1 MVTVAKSAGFCFGV
15 SRSIELLDRCILEG
29 KKVYTL
35 GPIIHNETVVG
46 DYQKKGVGL
55 VAHTAEIP
63 DGATAVIR
71 SHGVAQCVYDE
82 LEKRKLDV
90 CDATCPF
97 VERIHKMAKQAEA
110 EGRTLIVVGTK
121 NHPEVEGICGFCKDV
136 VVVQNVEELENLT
149 KNGDILPNRP
159 ITMVAQTT
167 LNLENWKNCSKYL
180 KKFYTNAKIFDT
192 ICLATFER
200 QNEAAVLSQASDV
213 MIVLG
218 GRESS
223 NTRKLYEICSENCA
237 NTYCALDISGVPL
250 DEIKSLYGNCGQLR
264 IGITA
269 GASTPAYV
277 IKEAKIKMDELEK
290 SFDEALEES
299 LITLTTGDRVRG
311 IVIGFTPTEVLVD
324 LGTKQAAYIP
334 ASEVSTDP
342 NVDPSDVL
350 KVGDEIEVFVTRVND
365 VDGYIYLSKKR
376 VDSIKGIEE
385 LQKAYEEKTV
395 LEGTISEVVKGG
407 AILYCNG
414 VRVFIPASQCPVKKG
429 EELEPLVGTTHN
441 FRIIDF
447 DRRRNKIVG
456 SIAVLVREAR
466 KAAVEQFW
474 AEAEVDKRYKGV
486 VKSLTNYGAFVDLGG
501 VDGMV
506 HVTELAW
513 SKIKHPS
520 IVCKVGDELEVY
532 IKEMD
537 KENNR
542 ISLGYKDLTENP
554 WKVLENNYNVG
565 DVVNVKIARIVP
577 FGAFAEVIPG
587 VDGLIHIS
595 QIANKRIENP
605 ANELTI
611 GQEVQAKIIAIDLE
625 NQKVS
630 LSIRAL
636 LEPEAPVAEEAA
648 EEVAVEETEAE

>member
-15 SRSIELLDRCILEG
+15 NRSIELLDKCIQEG
-29 KKVYTL
+29 KAVYTL

-46 DYQKKGVGL
+46 DYKDKGVT
-55 VAHTAEIP
+55 VAQDVSEIP
-63 DGATAVIR
+63 EGATVVIR
-71 SHGVAQCVYDE
+71 SHGVPQCVYDKLAKRE
-82 LEKRKLDV
+82 LNV

-97 VERIHKMAKQAEA
+97 VERIHKMAKQADD
-110 EGRTLIVVGTK
+110 EGRTLVVVGTK

-136 VVVQNVEELENLT
+136 VVVQNVEELEKLAEN
-149 KNGDILPNRP
+149 KDFSADKP
-159 ITMVAQTT
+159 ISVVAQTT

-180 KKFYTNAKIFDT
+180 KKFYTNQKIFDT
-192 ICLATFER
+192 ICFATFER
-200 QNEAAVLSQASDV
+200 QNEAATLSQASDV

-223 NTRKLYEICSENCA
+223 NTRKLYEICAKNCA
-237 NTYCALDISGVPL
+237 NTYCALDISGIPL
-250 DEIKSLYGNCGQLR
+250 DEIKKLYDKHGQLR

-407 AILYCNG
+407 VILYCNG

-429 EELEPLVGTTHN
+429 EELEPLVGTTHK

-447 DRRRNKIVG
+447 DRRRNKVVG
-456 SIAVLVREAR
+456 SIAVLIREAR

-537 KENNR
+537 RENNR

-554 WKVLENNYNVG
+554 WKVLEDNYNVG

-611 GQEVQAKIIAIDLE
+611 GQEVEAKIIAIDLE

-636 LEPEAPVAEEAA
+636 LEPEVPVAEEA
-648 EEVAVEETEAE
+648 VAPETAETEAE